1 MSKTMLIVSEQDRHK
16 VEEIFEEDMQTYI
29 DYVMDAMVD
38 RSNYEKIA
46 ALSEVLSSDM
56 KAIGLMDIAKMVDNL
71 IVDLHNKSVDNL
83 KTELV
88 LMNNY
93 VSDLQIIY
101 NQSL

>member
-101 NQSL
+101 N